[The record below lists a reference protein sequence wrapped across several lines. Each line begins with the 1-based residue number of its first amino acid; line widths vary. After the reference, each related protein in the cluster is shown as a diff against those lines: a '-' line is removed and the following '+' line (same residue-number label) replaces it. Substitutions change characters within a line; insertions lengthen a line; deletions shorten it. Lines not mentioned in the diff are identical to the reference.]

1 MPFDPFLAEKL
12 YLLEGIT
19 WKDAESDP
27 EAAARL
33 ARYFQD
39 PAEWTMPEVTV
50 EELSVDGPHGPIPVR
65 TYRPRQTPTAALLWV
80 HGGGFWAG
88 DLDMPEAHTVSAE
101 LAARAGAFVA
111 SVGYRLAVNG
121 VRYPVPLDDVEAA
134 WRWLAEKAIADRL
147 MLGGASAGAALALA
161 AALRAR
167 DSHRD
172 RDQGGD
178 RDWDRDRDSDSGRV
192 QGGDRDWDRDRDSDS
207 GRVQGGDRDW
217 DRDRDSDSGRVQGGD
232 RDWDRDRDSDSGRV
246 QGGDRDRG
254 HRPADLLLLAYPFA
268 HFPNPALDD
277 AFAAEMAALP
287 ATLRF
292 PVASIEAMV
301 GNYVGRI
308 SDLPPDA
315 LPGAARLDGLPP
327 TRILLSEYDDLR
339 PSGELLE
346 RQLREAGVP
355 VGSYTAR
362 GMPHGHLNRTPSLDG
377 VDASLDF
384 FAAAIRTGE

>member
-12 YLLEGIT
+12 HLLEGIT

-27 EAAARL
+27 EAAARI

-39 PAEWTMPEVTV
+39 PAEWTMPEVTI
-50 EELSVDGPHGPIPVR
+50 EELNVDGPHGPIPVR
-65 TYRPRQTPTAALLWV
+65 TYRPRQTPAAALLWV

-121 VRYPVPLDDVEAA
+121 VRYPVPLDDVGAA
-134 WRWLAEKAIADRL
+134 WRWLAGAGVADRL
-147 MLGGASAGAALALA
+147 VLGGASAGAALALA
-161 AALRAR
+161 AALRN
-167 DSHRD
+167 
-172 RDQGGD
+172 
-178 RDWDRDRDSDSGRV
+178 
-192 QGGDRDWDRDRDSDS
+192 
-207 GRVQGGDRDW
+207 
-217 DRDRDSDSGRVQGGD
+217 
-232 RDWDRDRDSDSGRV
+232 
-246 QGGDRDRG
+246 RDRG
-254 HRPADLLLLAYPFA
+254 SDHRVAGLLLAYPFA
-268 HFPNPALDD
+268 HFPNPALD
-277 AFAAEMAALP
+277 AESAAEMAALP

-301 GNYVGRI
+301 RNYVGRI

-355 VGSYTAR
+355 VGSYVAK

-377 VDASLDF
+377 VNASLDF
-384 FAAAIRTGE
+384 FAAAIRTAT